1 MGCIVDF
8 LLAGCDANAANVCAC
23 VRAWLKVFL
32 PHGHLCSVSYVR
44 GTKGTEGNQ
53 MEFLLW
59 GGLGARL
66 ALGVRLLQERRK
78 EVSHWMPQGWC
89 RSSGSGARLRRP
101 RRGQRGEWLLERKEV

>member
-59 GGLGARL
+59 GGAGSQTCPWSQAFARTQKGSQSL
-66 ALGVRLLQERRK
+66 DATRLVQKFRQRSETEETKKRPER
-78 EVSHWMPQGWC
+78 
-89 RSSGSGARLRRP
+89 
-101 RRGQRGEWLLERKEV
+101 